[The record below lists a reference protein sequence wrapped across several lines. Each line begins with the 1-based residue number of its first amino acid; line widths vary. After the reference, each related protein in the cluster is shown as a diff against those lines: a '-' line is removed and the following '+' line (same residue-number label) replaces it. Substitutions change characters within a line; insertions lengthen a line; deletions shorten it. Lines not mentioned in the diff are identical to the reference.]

1 MRKLNIRMK
10 TLSKNK
16 IKHYVNHD
24 TRIDK
29 TSHIKNNNPNFFY
42 MNNEK
47 VFSFKYDKKDKHNPK
62 IFSQKIHKKITEL
75 EELHKTLYT
84 KRYKTNLRTDR
95 TNSINCGVLTFPRD
109 MENDLSGEQFNQQE
123 FIKLGVETI
132 ENICKEYK
140 LELVYVSRHF
150 DETTPH
156 FHFMTSNF
164 NVETGEV
171 FKRNAES
178 GKKLQDLTTF
188 KFGKYGFERGVSKE
202 ITGLKSSQTEIDKLK
217 NQIKNLTSDNKNLK
231 KHNDDLTTKNTEL
244 EEQNKNL
251 LNEITKNKNEF
262 DELTEKLKTLKNDY
276 TKHIEDIETKKE
288 TYKNLINPLIKD
300 VNYVKE
306 NIDYLIK
313 SEKLG
318 KLTPDFIAKKYVEIT
333 TSIKNINETT
343 QSRLF
348 KNLLE
353 KLETPED
360 KLIRLENELKKVQN
374 KITELSNDFKQIPV
388 EILLKYKTLMNEIR
402 TLKGERPIVWN
413 TKTETELLSTSNLE
427 RK

>member
-178 GKKLQDLTTF
+178 GRKLQDLTTF

-262 DELTEKLKTLKNDY
+262 DELTEKLKNIKNEY
-276 TKHIEDIETKKE
+276 TKYNVDDLETKKE
-288 TYKNLINPLIKD
+288 TYRNLINPLIKD
-300 VNYVKE
+300 ITYVRD

-313 SEKLG
+313 NEKLE
-318 KLTPDFIAKKYVEIT
+318 KLTPEFIAKKYVEIKEN
-333 TSIKNINETT
+333 IKNINGIT

-353 KLETPED
+353 KLETPQE
-360 KLIRLENELKKVQN
+360 KLLRLETEYKKLGN
-374 KITELSNDFKQIPV
+374 KISDAAEKFITLPN
-388 EILLKYKTLMNEIR
+388 EIYTKYKTLSNEIKVLR
-402 TLKGERPIVWN
+402 GELPNYNITTNPTEEESTTLK
-413 TKTETELLSTSNLE
+413 LY
-427 RK
+427 